1 MPVPLVT
8 RVRKAV
14 VIMDVKVVVVNVTK
28 LVLQIAIASH
38 LIIARDPVDMIV
50 IFVILFVVRIHV
62 LADVVTRVLILVHII
77 VNAVIPARNTN
88 PHVQMIPLVDVVHV
102 NQEIAVAVVI
112 NVVINIFRKGIVLE
126 ILFMMKTEILFTMM
140 AVIL

>member
-1 MPVPLVT
+1 
-8 RVRKAV
+8 
-14 VIMDVKVVVVNVTK
+14 MDVKVVVVNVTK